1 MLNLW
6 RVTFCFYPHY
16 NIIPPCTFNSRT
28 AEETAAKA
36 KAAAAAEE
44 EERKKVLGAVVC
56 ARVLDSHAVL
66 RSLLTRKSLHRFT
79 PFLDNAFFLL
89 TPLAP
94 ISSAFCSRFFVS
106 FFKFTLGPRGG
117 RCEVGSKERRRGRP
131 CCRG

>member
-1 MLNLW
+1 M
-6 RVTFCFYPHY
+6 VTLLLQ
-16 NIIPPCTFNSRT
+16 IPWKKEVECTGKEGEPDTSKLKPSH
-28 AEETAAKA
+28 KA